1 MESASRYRLAWIVCL
16 LLLLGF
22 IGNSVG
28 NYLVSRHN
36 VRKTITESSLPL
48 TSDNIYSVIQR
59 DLLRPIFIS
68 AMMSND
74 AFLRQ
79 WALEGE
85 QDVSQIERYLSE
97 IVNEFGT
104 VTSFFVSEQ
113 TRNYYYAGGLLKQVY
128 EDEPRDEWYFRVRQ
142 MREPFE
148 INVDPDMANKD
159 AMTIFINYRVYDFD
173 GNYIGATGTGL
184 TVSRVNELIEEYEER
199 FGRQI
204 YFCNRDG
211 RIILSPR
218 NSELQNYHS
227 IREIDGLGDHVD
239 AILAGNKERLVYERR
254 GDTYFLNTRYV
265 PELEWFLMVE
275 QTEDELLAPLR
286 ENLYLNLATALGV
299 TVVVALV
306 CISAIHRNQG
316 RLEQRNHELAA
327 MNEEI
332 QRQQALL
339 RKSADELAEAN
350 ASLSVISREKD
361 DFLGIV
367 AHDLRNPIN
376 GILGLCEEVR
386 LELPPEQEDLQRML
400 AMIRKSGSEML
411 GLISDLL
418 NVSFIESFHG
428 ELELEPANW
437 NHLAAAACDRLRL
450 QAEAKGI
457 VLKHRLSEAADR
469 QVHTRP
475 NWLDICLNNLINNA
489 IKFSP
494 GDTEVCVETDYADG
508 CFELRV
514 RDQGPGLS
522 PGEIEQLFHKFVRVS
537 PRPTGDEPSTGL
549 GLYIVRKMCERLGAT
564 VSVESRI
571 DRGSC
576 FIIRYAE
583 Q

>member
-85 QDVSQIERYLSE
+85 RDVSQIERYLSE

-104 VTSFFVSEQ
+104 VTSFFVSEH
-113 TRNYYYAGGLLKQVY
+113 TRNYYHAGGLLKQVR

-148 INVDPDMANKD
+148 INVDPDLANQD
-159 AMTIFINYRVYDFD
+159 AMTIFINYRVHDFA

-184 TVSRVNELIEEYEER
+184 TVNRVNELIEEYEER

-204 YFCNRDG
+204 YFCTRDG
-211 RIILSPR
+211 TIILSPL
-218 NSELQNYHS
+218 NSDLQNYRS
-227 IREIDGLGDHVD
+227 IREIEGLEDHVD
-239 AILAGNKERLVYERR
+239 SLLAGNKEQLVYQR
-254 GDTYFLNTRYV
+254 GGDNYFLNTRFV

-275 QTEDELLAPLR
+275 QTEDKLLAPLR
-286 ENLYLNLATALGV
+286 ENLYLNLATALGI
-299 TVVVALV
+299 TVIVALV
-306 CISAIHRNQG
+306 CVSAINRNQR
-316 RLEQRNHELAA
+316 RLEQRNQELAS

-332 QRQQALL
+332 HRQQALL
-339 RKSADELAEAN
+339 QSSADELAAAN
-350 ASLSVISREKD
+350 ASLSAISGEKD

-367 AHDLRNPIN
+367 AHDLRNPLN

-386 LELPPEQEDLQRML
+386 LELPPEREDLQRLLGM
-400 AMIRKSGSEML
+400 MRKSGNEML
-411 GLISDLL
+411 GLIGDLL
-418 NVSFIESFHG
+418 NVSFIEGFHG
-428 ELELEPANW
+428 KLDLSPANW
-437 NHLAAAACDRLRL
+437 NRIAAAAYERMLP
-450 QAEAKGI
+450 QAQAKGI
-457 VLKHRLSEAADR
+457 VLKRHFSDAADR
-469 QVHTRP
+469 EVNTRSK
-475 NWLDICLNNLINNA
+475 WIDICLNNLIGNA

-494 GDTEVCVETDYADG
+494 GGTEVTIETDFVDG
-508 CFELRV
+508 WVEVRV

-522 PGEIEQLFHKFVRVS
+522 PGEIDQLFQKFVRVS
-537 PRPTGDEPSTGL
+537 TRPTGDEPSTGL
-549 GLYIVRKMCERLGAT
+549 GLYIVKKMCQRLGAT
-564 VSVESRI
+564 VAVESRI
-571 DRGSC
+571 DSGSC
-576 FIIRYAE
+576 FIIRHKI
-583 Q
+583 